1 MGQSMMLMTRV
12 LRATTEASIGGA
24 SSGGTTKVKEA
35 KKKANKS
42 KAAPL
47 GACVRG
53 PAPHP
58 RSTINGNQKIG
69 MSCGVS
75 TCANKHGDG
84 YEIWS
89 TGVVHIHTPVAAL
102 LRLHATSR
110 LGALPNHE
118 KRRAEIP
125 HSPWAQG
132 GFGKVSQIR
141 LYGRVSASRRYQH
154 SRRVGTSTRDGT
166 RERPHIR
173 LVPHRSPG
181 RCAKRA
187 KTRASHRGCAFSY
200 ISKEQTKVFSSEAV
214 FPKASAAD
222 KFLTRVIITVE
233 AGSEMSGRVCG
244 ASGGGR
250 GVPRAHAKR
259 RVAPS

>member
-24 SSGGTTKVKEA
+24 SSGGTTKAKEA

-89 TGVVHIHTPVAAL
+89 TGVVHIHTPVAAV
-102 LRLHATSR
+102 
-110 LGALPNHE
+110 AL
-118 KRRAEIP
+118 AC
-125 HSPWAQG
+125 
-132 GFGKVSQIR
+132 
-141 LYGRVSASRRYQH
+141 Y
-154 SRRVGTSTRDGT
+154 
-166 RERPHIR
+166 
-173 LVPHRSPG
+173 
-181 RCAKRA
+181 
-187 KTRASHRGCAFSY
+187 
-200 ISKEQTKVFSSEAV
+200 
-214 FPKASAAD
+214 
-222 KFLTRVIITVE
+222 E
-233 AGSEMSGRVCG
+233 AGSSAEPRKEKGGNSTLPLGPGRV
-244 ASGGGR
+244 R
-250 GVPRAHAKR
+250 
-259 RVAPS
+259 